1 MDPED
6 RKHLPKYCPDH
17 FGIDII
23 YCRALSMIRGIIST
37 KKENLEIIQEET
49 KDLEWDL
56 MRGSEDA
63 GDEEL
68 QAERLESV
76 SIKKQCSGD
85 QSALK
90 YPKSSCAPG
99 SVSILAFCKSPSAQ
113 LSYYM

>member
-1 MDPED
+1 MSRTVNDKGD
-6 RKHLPKYCPDH
+6 NLHKKRK
-17 FGIDII
+17 
-23 YCRALSMIRGIIST
+23 
-37 KKENLEIIQEET
+37 LEGRLKIIQEET